1 MPADGRTPR
10 TGAHRARH
18 IYRTSLRL
26 CSALCSKEFR
36 KTKDRLFRE
45 KMKRK
50 EGKKVPYVRRQ
61 AFFPPISY
69 SHQSLTGSK
78 VEESSVVRHQR
89 RRRPVSPLQY
99 QFQFQFQYPTPD
111 ASCFCANTCP
121 SHCIPF
127 EENPKRSHISYTQR
141 PQPGPVLW
149 ARPRSRETRACCSF
163 PPAVLCYHPV
173 RLREGELGLEPLR
186 CFNATSAASSLALLT
201 YCPSYQY
208 RAAMF

>member
-1 MPADGRTPR
+1 MAADGRTPR

-18 IYRTSLRL
+18 IYRTSYETLRL
-26 CSALCSKEFR
+26 CSALCSKGYR

-50 EGKKVPYVRRQ
+50 KGKKVPYVRRQ
-61 AFFPPISY
+61 SFFPPFLY

-99 QFQFQFQYPTPD
+99 QYQFQFQYPTPD
-111 ASCFCANTCP
+111 AICFCANTCP
-121 SHCIPF
+121 SHCISF

-141 PQPGPVLW
+141 PQPGQFYGLAPVNERRELAVVFRRRCCATTRFDS
-149 ARPRSRETRACCSF
+149 ARASWDSNRLGASMPPRRH
-163 PPAVLCYHPV
+163 PPW
-173 RLREGELGLEPLR
+173 R
-186 CFNATSAASSLALLT
+186 C
-201 YCPSYQY
+201 
-208 RAAMF
+208 